1 MKHSMYGAWCRH
13 NHVTR
18 IPFNSWDNTETRVV
32 QKFVT
37 EQTDM
42 AESGF
47 VENWQNG
54 RSVVECNRHMLNSKH
69 TSDVTFRVG
78 KDEDTV
84 RAHRYVLI
92 SRSHV
97 FDAMLCGPLA
107 EKDDIKISDVEADV
121 FSEMLMYLYT
131 DCATVTPE
139 NVTGLLY
146 LAKKYAVGG
155 LEKLCLTFLEKSLTP
170 ENACLILEQAHMF
183 DEKNLY
189 NKAFKLVPRHG
200 DICFASEGFKYL
212 SHYCFNEAMR
222 SRDLIILP
230 KNAFEAATIWAEA
243 ECGRKGREITPNNLR
258 SILGDI
264 VYRIPFTSMDKE
276 FYVDNVVPSGILTD
290 TENVKIWSCLLCPG
304 KDPSPFIRQ
313 SGKDFVLFDGHKVF
327 SDVRKAQKG
336 AFGRVNFSCSDDI
349 ILNSICLYGR
359 GGGEREFSTCTISR
373 SDNTEMVRE
382 RDEVTLRSSEEV
394 LETCQIKRYHLDTP
408 VAITANTDY
417 YIEVEM
423 EKGSPVYVGDG
434 ERTSVTAGQCTLRRY
449 FDIMHWEGHAEL
461 IYALEFTS
469 QQS

>member
-276 FYVDNVVPSGILTD
+276 FYVDNVVPRGILTD
-290 TENVKIWSCLLCPG
+290 AENVKIMSCLLCPG
-304 KDPSPFIRQ
+304 KVPSPFIRQ
-313 SGKDFVLFDGHKVF
+313 SGKDFVLFDRHKVF
-327 SDVRKAQKG
+327 SGVQTTQTRVY
-336 AFGRVNFSCSDDI
+336 GRIDFTCSRDI
-349 ILNSICLYGR
+349 TVHSICLYGR
-359 GGGEREFSTCTISR
+359 GEGDKEFSTCQISR
-373 SDNTEMVRE
+373 DDYRNIFGVIKF
-382 RDEVTLRSSEEV
+382 TLRSSEEV
-394 LETCQIKRYHLDTP
+394 LETRHIKRYHLDTP
-408 VAITANTDY
+408 VAIRAKEDY
-417 YIEVEM
+417 YIYVEM

-434 ERTSVTAGQCTLRRY
+434 EMESVTTGQCKLRRY